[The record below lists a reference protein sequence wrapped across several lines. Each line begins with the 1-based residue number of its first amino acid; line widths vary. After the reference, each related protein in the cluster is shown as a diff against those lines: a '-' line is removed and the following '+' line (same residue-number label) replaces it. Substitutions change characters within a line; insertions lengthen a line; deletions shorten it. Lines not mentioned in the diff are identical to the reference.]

1 MIDLAAYLRFMQF
14 YAHICHNLTS
24 GPTFYQDHAAFGG
37 LYEDYETAYDGVVER
52 CIGLG
57 LTINLF
63 VITEKA
69 GKLLAKKSDGAS
81 DPKAMFKSLLE
92 CEQKLCSHIDTL
104 LGSSTEGTRQ
114 FLGNLCDESE
124 VRRYRIGQRLK

>member
-24 GPTFYQDHAAFGG
+24 GPTFYQDHASFGS

-57 LTINLF
+57 LNINLF

-69 GKLLAKKSDGAS
+69 GKLLAKKSDDAS

-92 CEQKLCSHIDTL
+92 CEQKLCNHIVTL
-104 LGSSTEGTRQ
+104 LGSSTEGTKQ
-114 FLGNLCDESE
+114 MLGNLCNESE
-124 VRRYRIGQRLK
+124 VRQDKLKQRLK